1 VGHVASCCFK
11 RFNRNFLGAGNDGR
25 YMEKQVAAFSVTT
38 HHGSTSSFP
47 VDPSWYAD
55 TGATDH
61 ITGELEKLTTRDKY
75 HGHDQVHTA
84 NGSGMNIDHIGSASI
99 HTSTRELHLKNV
111 LHVPQATKSLI
122 VVSKLASDNDAF
134 VEYHPHFFII
144 SKVDAIAASTP
155 FLVGRQFGSKL
166 LVPSSHLRQGG
177 MIAWGIPP
185 ESSSNK
191 F

>member
-1 VGHVASCCFK
+1 VLNCWK
-11 RFNRNFLGAGNDGR
+11 RFDTTFSGYEN
-25 YMEKQVAAFSVTT
+25 EKSASMVTKSY
-38 HHGSTSSFP
+38 G
-47 VDPSWYAD
+47 VDTNWYTE

-122 VVSKLASDNDAF
+122 AVSKLASDNDAF